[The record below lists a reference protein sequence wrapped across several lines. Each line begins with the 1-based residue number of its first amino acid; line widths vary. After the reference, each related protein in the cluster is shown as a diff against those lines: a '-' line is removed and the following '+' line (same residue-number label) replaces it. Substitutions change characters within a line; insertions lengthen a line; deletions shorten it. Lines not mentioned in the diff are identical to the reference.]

1 VSVDYVDP
9 DTKPVIAKEYEIQ
22 QYGTVVVEYMGRRE
36 RVTSDA
42 EQEITNGLIKAMSDK
57 QRKVYFLQGHG
68 EKEPN
73 RTERDGYS
81 ALSGMLR
88 RDNYMVE
95 RLVLAQQK
103 DVPDDATVVVIAGP
117 TTDVLPQEAEALK
130 RYLAKAGKLM
140 VLLEPPLGNQ
150 PASLPNLDAIVK
162 EWGITVG
169 NNLIVDVS
177 GATNDPSMA
186 VAATYPLH
194 AITEQ
199 FATLTIYPSARTV
212 EPVSGGVNGRTPTT
226 IVETSRASWAESN
239 LASLKTGVQ
248 MDAEGGDKAGPL
260 SVAVAVSA
268 PADGAATPAATDAK
282 TGSTDTAKPETRV
295 VVFGD
300 SEFAENAYAGVP
312 GNPNLFANA
321 INWLAQQEGLIAI
334 RPTEAADRRVTMTP
348 GQQWIA
354 FLTSILLLPGAVLA
368 VGVFTWWRRR

>member
-1 VSVDYVDP
+1 MNTHISPSQVSVDYIDP
-9 DTKPVIAKEYEIQ
+9 DTRPVVAKEYEIQ

-36 RVTSDA
+36 RVTSDT
-42 EQEITNGLIKAMSDK
+42 EQEMTNALIKAMSDK
-57 QRKVYFLQGHG
+57 ERKVYFLQGHG

-103 DVPDDATVVVIAGP
+103 DVPDDATVVVIARSNDRHAAAGGRR
-117 TTDVLPQEAEALK
+117 AETVPRQGRQAHGAARAVSRQSTCRAAESRRLI
-130 RYLAKAGKLM
+130 
-140 VLLEPPLGNQ
+140 
-150 PASLPNLDAIVK
+150 S

-169 NNLIVDVS
+169 NNVVVDVS

-199 FATLTIYPSARTV
+199 FATLTLYPSARTV
-212 EPVSGGVNGRTPTT
+212 EPVSGGVNGRTATT
-226 IVETSRASWAESN
+226 FVETSRASWAESN

-268 PADGAATPAATDAK
+268 PADSGTTPAPAGQNATQYREA
-282 TGSTDTAKPETRV
+282 R
-295 VVFGD
+295 
-300 SEFAENAYAGVP
+300 
-312 GNPNLFANA
+312 NPRC
-321 INWLAQQEGLIAI
+321 GI
-334 RPTEAADRRVTMTP
+334 R
-348 GQQWIA
+348 G
-354 FLTSILLLPGAVLA
+354 F
-368 VGVFTWWRRR
+368 